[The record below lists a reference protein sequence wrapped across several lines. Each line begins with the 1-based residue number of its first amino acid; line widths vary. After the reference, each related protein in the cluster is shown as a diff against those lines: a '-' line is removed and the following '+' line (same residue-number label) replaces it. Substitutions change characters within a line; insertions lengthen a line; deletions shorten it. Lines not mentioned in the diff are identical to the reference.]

1 MKRDENTP
9 VRLRTIMED
18 AYEAA
23 GFADHR
29 FSIPQPFTAD
39 HFAAVVEVGASPVGL
54 ANQAN
59 QLICENLA
67 NNMAAKVRAAIKNGT
82 PLPTQEDMDALYD
95 AYDFSGVRAST
106 GGVTALLLDRLFA
119 RLAGQ
124 FIRKLIKKKGY
135 QGQPAPV
142 TVAKRDEAPAAGQIS
157 FEDFEAEVSR
167 LVNGEGPW
175 GEVEAFVDVRA
186 DLYEEARNE
195 EAAIRARQASAE
207 SKLSTLG
214 L

>member
-1 MKRDENTP
+1 MEGMIKAMNADEKVGVVLFYASQTVPARP
-9 VRLRTIMED
+9 VSDARLAQRGREIFGGNCFRCHGND
-18 AYEAA
+18 AHGNA
-23 GFADHR
+23 
-29 FSIPQPFTAD
+29 Q
-39 HFAAVVEVGASPVGL
+39 
-54 ANQAN
+54 
-59 QLICENLA
+59 
-67 NNMAAKVRAAIKNGT
+67 
-82 PLPTQEDMDALYD
+82 
-95 AYDFSGVRAST
+95 
-106 GGVTALLLDRLFA
+106 FA

-124 FIRKLIKKKGY
+124 FIRRLIKKKGY
-135 QGQPAPV
+135 QDQPAPV

-175 GEVEAFVDVRA
+175 DEVEAFVNVRA

>member
-1 MKRDENTP
+1 
-9 VRLRTIMED
+9 
-18 AYEAA
+18 
-23 GFADHR
+23 
-29 FSIPQPFTAD
+29 
-39 HFAAVVEVGASPVGL
+39 
-54 ANQAN
+54 
-59 QLICENLA
+59 
-67 NNMAAKVRAAIKNGT
+67 MAAKVRAAIKNGT
-82 PLPTQEDMDALYD
+82 PLPAQEDMDALYD
-95 AYDFSGVRAST
+95 AYDFSGVRTST
-106 GGVTALLLDRLFA
+106 GGVTASLLDRLFA

-135 QGQPAPV
+135 QDQPAPV
-142 TVAKRDEAPAAGQIS
+142 TVAKRDEAPAAGQIP

-175 GEVEAFVDVRA
+175 GAVEAFVDVRA